1 MPRSPS
7 RRRKRIDFHHHD
19 IPTKANRILYFI
31 LIAIILIIVRIW
43 HLSVIQYDRRLED
56 SQKPQRKAII
66 EPAIRATIRDR
77 FNLPLA
83 INKVTYQATVLY
95 SQLRNIPTFGWKQD
109 EEGKRVKIFKRKE
122 YIHQLSTL
130 LGQILNMDEERI
142 EDLIYA
148 KASYYSQVP
157 FVIKED
163 LTEQQ
168 YYQLKALEKEWPA
181 LHVREV
187 PRRFYPKG
195 RVAADVIGYM
205 GAINRTEYEKILH
218 EMKALERYIQ
228 AREKDEE
235 PDDLPGIEDTGQA
248 RRRLKD
254 LQAKSYTLHD
264 YIGKTGIESVHEE
277 QLRGFY
283 GRKIFQTDSKGQFL
297 QELPGSRPPLAG
309 HRILLT
315 LSSELQEYAEQL
327 LAQNEELRVVRKSRL
342 GGVKK
347 TVIADKE
354 PWIKGGGIVALDPSK
369 G

>member
-1 MPRSPS
+1 MLAL
-7 RRRKRIDFHHHD
+7 D
-19 IPTKANRILYFI
+19 I
-31 LIAIILIIVRIW
+31 
-43 HLSVIQYDRRLED
+43 HVI
-56 SQKPQRKAII
+56 
-66 EPAIRATIRDR
+66 T
-77 FNLPLA
+77 
-83 INKVTYQATVLY
+83 
-95 SQLRNIPTFGWKQD
+95 
-109 EEGKRVKIFKRKE
+109 
-122 YIHQLSTL
+122 
-130 LGQILNMDEERI
+130 DEERI